1 VAAPGNH
8 AITGENKHHSV
19 VLEETCLIDSN
30 KQERKAFMKR
40 RDFMKVAVGASAMAL
55 CPFTG
60 KAGAS
65 QIPVKAR
72 QLTPGSQ
79 VKVFL
84 AGVSRGAPEQGI
96 KLAVRNAAEVATD
109 FSWLSKGDAVFI
121 KPVNNSGNP
130 YPATTSPAAIATMIG
145 ILKEK
150 GARRVI
156 VGDMSGVQ
164 YLRFS
169 PTSLSG
175 SSRALMAS
183 SGLAKA
189 VQASGAEM
197 HCFEESGWNAFYE
210 DFPAAGSNW
219 KRGLMMPNILK
230 EVQHIVLM
238 PRCSRH
244 ILAGSSLGLKA
255 AVGYWR
261 HDTRLEYHGDA
272 ATLQE
277 KTAEGNTVG
286 TLIAKQR
293 LVISAADKLLTTN
306 GPDKGYVF
314 EPDNGL
320 IIASVSVVAH
330 DMVSLAWL
338 LENRRIIPASERDGF
353 IDTSKV
359 VPKVA
364 NHMVTSWLGGWG
376 PALAS
381 ETMTK
386 NSINTIW
393 DDRVLTRS
401 YDLFGGV
408 PAILLESANSALPDA
423 LKNRLGRMTA
433 F

>member
-1 VAAPGNH
+1 
-8 AITGENKHHSV
+8 
-19 VLEETCLIDSN
+19 
-30 KQERKAFMKR
+30 MKR
-40 RDFMKVAVGASAMAL
+40 RDFLKVAVGASAMVL
-55 CPFTG
+55 YPITDG
-60 KAGAS
+60 AGAS
-65 QIPVKAR
+65 ETPIKAK

-79 VKVFL
+79 AKVFL
-84 AGVSRGAPEQGI
+84 AGVSKGAPEQGI
-96 KLAVRNAAEVATD
+96 KIAVRNAAEAATD

-130 YPATTSPAAIATMIG
+130 YPATTSPTAVAAMIG

-164 YLRFS
+164 SLRFS

-175 SSRALMAS
+175 SSRALMAA

-189 VQASGAEM
+189 VEASGTEM

-210 DFPAAGSNW
+210 DFPAAGSHW
-219 KRGLMMPNILK
+219 KHGIMMPNILK

-261 HDTRLEYHGDA
+261 HDTRLEYHRDA

-277 KTAEGNTVG
+277 KTAEGNTVT
-286 TLIAKQR
+286 TLMAKQR
-293 LVISAADKLLTTN
+293 LVISAADKLLTTY

-314 EPDNGL
+314 EPDHGL
-320 IIASVSVVAH
+320 IIASDSVVAH

-338 LENRRIIPASERDGF
+338 LENRSIIPASERDGF
-353 IDTSKV
+353 MDTSKL
-359 VPKVA
+359 VPKLA
-364 NHMVTSWLGGWG
+364 NHMVTGWLGGWG

-386 NSINTIW
+386 NRINTIW

-408 PAILLESANSALPDA
+408 PAILLESANNALPEA
-423 LKNRLGRMTA
+423 LKNHLGRITA
-433 F
+433 FPV

>member
-1 VAAPGNH
+1 MMRRH
-8 AITGENKHHSV
+8 
-19 VLEETCLIDSN
+19 
-30 KQERKAFMKR
+30 FMKI
-40 RDFMKVAVGASAMAL
+40 AVGASAMAL

-60 KAGAS
+60 RAGAS
-65 QIPVKAR
+65 QSSVKAE

-79 VKVFL
+79 AKVFL
-84 AGVSRGAPEQGI
+84 AGINKGASEERI
-96 KLAVRNAAEVATD
+96 KLAVRNAAEAATD

-130 YPATTSPAAIATMIG
+130 YPATTSPTAIAAMVE

-150 GARRVI
+150 GAGRVI

-164 YLRFS
+164 YVRFS

-175 SSRALMAS
+175 SSRSLMVS
-183 SGLAKA
+183 SGVAKA

-210 DFPAAGSNW
+210 DLPAAGSNW
-219 KRGLMMPNILK
+219 KHGLMMPNILK
-230 EVQHIVLM
+230 EVQHIILM

-244 ILAGSSLGLKA
+244 ILAGSSLGMKA

-261 HDTRLEYHGDA
+261 HDTRLEYHRDA

-277 KTAEGNTVG
+277 KTAEGNTVK
-286 TLIAKQR
+286 TLSTKQR
-293 LVISAADKLLTTN
+293 LVISAADKLLTTV

-320 IIASVSVVAH
+320 IIACGSVVAH

-353 IDTSKV
+353 IDKSKV
-359 VPKVA
+359 VPRVA

-376 PALAS
+376 PALTS
-381 ETMTK
+381 ETLTK
-386 NSINTIW
+386 DSLNTIW
-393 DDRVLTRS
+393 DDRVLTHS
-401 YDLFGGV
+401 YEIFGGV
-408 PAILLESANSALPDA
+408 PAILLESANNAVPDA
-423 LKNRLGRMTA
+423 VKNRLGSMTA
-433 F
+433 LPA

>member
-1 VAAPGNH
+1 
-8 AITGENKHHSV
+8 
-19 VLEETCLIDSN
+19 
-30 KQERKAFMKR
+30 MKR
-40 RDFMKVAVGASAMAL
+40 RDFMKAAAGAFAMAL

-60 KAGAS
+60 RAGAS
-65 QIPVKAR
+65 RIPVKAGP
-72 QLTPGSQ
+72 LKPGSQ
-79 VKVFL
+79 TKVFL
-84 AGVSRGAPEQGI
+84 AGVGKGAPEREI
-96 KLAVRNAAEVATD
+96 KLAVRNAVEAATD

-130 YPATTSPAAIATMIG
+130 YPATTSPPAIAAMVE

-156 VGDMSGVQ
+156 VGDMSGVRD
-164 YLRFS
+164 LRFS
-169 PTSLSG
+169 PTSVSG
-175 SSRALMAS
+175 SSRALMAA
-183 SGLAKA
+183 SGMAKA
-189 VQASGAEM
+189 VHSSGAEM

-261 HDTRLEYHGDA
+261 HDTRLEYHRDA

-277 KTAEGNTVG
+277 KTAEGNTVA
-286 TLIAKQR
+286 TLSTKQR
-293 LVISAADKLLTTN
+293 LVISAADKLLATY

-338 LENRRIIPASERDGF
+338 LENRSIIPASERDGF

-359 VPKVA
+359 VPRLA
-364 NHMVTSWLGGWG
+364 NHFVTGWLGGWG
-376 PALAS
+376 AALAS

-386 NSINTIW
+386 NSINTLW

-408 PAILLESANSALPDA
+408 PAILLESANNALPEA
-423 LKNRLGRMTA
+423 LKNRLGGMTA
-433 F
+433 L

>member
-1 VAAPGNH
+1 
-8 AITGENKHHSV
+8 
-19 VLEETCLIDSN
+19 
-30 KQERKAFMKR
+30 MR
-40 RDFMKVAVGASAMAL
+40 RDFMKVVVGISAMAL
-55 CPFTG
+55 CPLARR
-60 KAGAS
+60 AGAA

-72 QLTPGSQ
+72 QLKPGSQ
-79 VKVFL
+79 AKVFL
-84 AGVSRGAPEQGI
+84 TGVSKGASEQSI
-96 KLAVRNAAEVATD
+96 KLAVRNAAEAATD

-130 YPATTSPAAIATMIG
+130 YPATTSPTAIAAMVE

-150 GARRVI
+150 GAGRVI

-164 YLRFS
+164 YVRFS

-175 SSRALMAS
+175 SSRVLMAS

-189 VQASGAEM
+189 VQASGAEV
-197 HCFEESGWNAFYE
+197 HCFEEGGWNAFYE
-210 DFPAAGSNW
+210 DLPATGSNW
-219 KRGLMMPNILK
+219 KHSLMMPNILK
-230 EVQHIVLM
+230 EVQHVVLM

-261 HDTRLEYHGDA
+261 HDTRLEYHRDA

-277 KTAEGNTVG
+277 KTAEGNTVK
-286 TLIAKQR
+286 TLSTKQR
-293 LVISAADKLLTTN
+293 LVISAADKLLTTF

-338 LENRRIIPASERDGF
+338 LENRRIIPASERDSF
-353 IDTSKV
+353 IDKSKV
-359 VPKVA
+359 VPRVA

-376 PALAS
+376 PALTS
-381 ETMTK
+381 ETLTK
-386 NSINTIW
+386 DSLNTIW
-393 DDRVLTRS
+393 DDRVLSHS
-401 YDLFGGV
+401 YEIFGGV
-408 PAILLESANSALPDA
+408 PAIMLESANNAVPDA
-423 LKNRLGRMTA
+423 LKNCLGSMTA
-433 F
+433 LPA

>member
-1 VAAPGNH
+1 MKA
-8 AITGENKHHSV
+8 
-19 VLEETCLIDSN
+19 VL
-30 KQERKAFMKR
+30 
-40 RDFMKVAVGASAMAL
+40 GASAMAL
-55 CPFTG
+55 CPL
-60 KAGAS
+60 AGRAGES
-65 QIPVKAR
+65 RIPVKAG
-72 QLTPGSQ
+72 QLKPGSQ
-79 VKVFL
+79 AKVFL
-84 AGVSRGAPEQGI
+84 AGVGKGAPEQVI
-96 KLAVRNAAEVATD
+96 KRAVRNAAEAATD
-109 FSWLSKGDAVFI
+109 FSWLSKKDAVLI

-130 YPATTSPAAIATMIG
+130 YPATTSPTAIAAMVE

-150 GARRVI
+150 GAGRVI

-183 SGLAKA
+183 SGVAKA

-197 HCFEESGWNAFYE
+197 HCFEEGGWNAFYE

-261 HDTRLEYHGDA
+261 HDTRLEYHRDA

-277 KTAEGNTVG
+277 KTAEGNTVA
-286 TLIAKQR
+286 TLSTKQR
-293 LVISAADKLLTTN
+293 LVISAADKLLTTF

-314 EPDNGL
+314 EPERGL
-320 IIASVSVVAH
+320 IIASGSVVAH

-338 LENRRIIPASERDGF
+338 LENRSIIPASERDGF
-353 IDTSKV
+353 VDTSTV
-359 VPKVA
+359 VPRIA
-364 NHMVTSWLGGWG
+364 NHMVTHWLGGWK

-386 NSINTIW
+386 NSIDTIW
-393 DDRVLTRS
+393 NDRVLTHS
-401 YDLFGGV
+401 YDIFGGV
-408 PAILLESANSALPDA
+408 PSVLLEAANSALPEA
-423 LKNRLGRMTA
+423 LKNRLAGMTA
-433 F
+433 FPA

>member
-1 VAAPGNH
+1 MKA
-8 AITGENKHHSV
+8 
-19 VLEETCLIDSN
+19 VL
-30 KQERKAFMKR
+30 
-40 RDFMKVAVGASAMAL
+40 GASATAL
-55 CPFTG
+55 CPLIGRTG
-60 KAGAS
+60 ES
-65 QIPVKAR
+65 PIPVGGKR
-72 QLTPGSQ
+72 LTPGAQ
-79 VKVFL
+79 AKVFL
-84 AGVSRGAPEQGI
+84 AGVSKGAPEQAM
-96 KLAVRNAAEVATD
+96 KLAVRHAVEAATD

-130 YPATTSPAAIATMIG
+130 YPSTTSPAAIAAMVE
-145 ILKEK
+145 ILKER
-150 GARRVI
+150 GAGRVI

-169 PTSLSG
+169 PVSLSG

-183 SGLAKA
+183 SGVAKA
-189 VQASGAEM
+189 VLASGAEM
-197 HCFEESGWNAFYE
+197 HCFEESGWSAFYE

-238 PRCSRH
+238 PRCARH

-261 HDTRLEYHGDA
+261 HDTRLEYHRDA

-277 KTAEGNTVG
+277 KTAEGNTVT
-286 TLIAKQR
+286 TLMTKQR
-293 LVISAADKLLTTN
+293 LVISAADKLLATY

-320 IIASVSVVAH
+320 IIASRSVVAH

-338 LENRRIIPASERDGF
+338 LENRGVIPASERDGF

-359 VPKVA
+359 VPRIA
-364 NHMVTSWLGGWG
+364 NHVVTGWLGGWG
-376 PALAS
+376 AALAS

-386 NSINTIW
+386 NSISTIW

-401 YDLFGGV
+401 HDLFGGV
-408 PAILLESANSALPDA
+408 PAVLLEPVNNALPDA
-423 LKNRLGRMTA
+423 LKNRLGRMMA

>member
-1 VAAPGNH
+1 
-8 AITGENKHHSV
+8 
-19 VLEETCLIDSN
+19 
-30 KQERKAFMKR
+30 MKL
-40 RDFMKVAVGASAMAL
+40 AVGASAMAL
-55 CPFTG
+55 CPLTG
-60 KAGAS
+60 RAGAS
-65 QIPVKAR
+65 QVPVETR

-79 VKVFL
+79 ARVFL
-84 AGVSRGAPEQGI
+84 AGVSKGATEQSI
-96 KLAVRNAAEVATD
+96 RLVVRNAAEAATD

-121 KPVNNSGNP
+121 KPVINSGNP
-130 YPATTSPAAIATMIG
+130 YPATTSPTAIAAMVE

-169 PTSLSG
+169 PTSRSG

-183 SGLAKA
+183 SGVARA
-189 VQASGAEM
+189 IQASGAEM
-197 HCFEESGWNAFYE
+197 HCFEEGGWNAFYE
-210 DFPAAGSNW
+210 DMPAAGSNW

-261 HDTRLEYHGDA
+261 HDTRLEYHRDA

-277 KTAEGNTVG
+277 KTAEGNTVR
-286 TLIAKQR
+286 TLSTKQR
-293 LVISAADKLLTTN
+293 LVISAADKLLATF
-306 GPDKGYVF
+306 GPDKGRVF

-320 IIASVSVVAH
+320 IIASGSVVAH

-353 IDTSKV
+353 IDKSKI
-359 VPKVA
+359 VPRVA
-364 NHMVTSWLGGWG
+364 NHMVTSWLGGWV

-381 ETMTK
+381 ETLTK
-386 NSINTIW
+386 DRLNTIW
-393 DDRVLTRS
+393 DDRVLTHS
-401 YDLFGGV
+401 YQIFGGV
-408 PAILLESANSALPDA
+408 PAILLESANSAVPEA
-423 LKNRLGRMTA
+423 LKNRICSMTTLPA
-433 F
+433 

>member
-1 VAAPGNH
+1 
-8 AITGENKHHSV
+8 
-19 VLEETCLIDSN
+19 
-30 KQERKAFMKR
+30 
-40 RDFMKVAVGASAMAL
+40 MAL

-60 KAGAS
+60 RAGAS
-65 QIPVKAR
+65 QIPVKTR
-72 QLTPGSQ
+72 QLIPGSQ
-79 VKVFL
+79 TKVFL
-84 AGVSRGAPEQGI
+84 AGVSKGAPEQAI
-96 KLAVRNAAEVATD
+96 KLAVRHAAEAATD

-121 KPVNNSGNP
+121 KPVNNSGTP
-130 YPATTSPAAIATMIG
+130 YPATTSPTAIAAMVE

-175 SSRALMAS
+175 SSRALMTS
-183 SGLAKA
+183 SGVSKA
-189 VQASGAEM
+189 VQSSGAEM
-197 HCFEESGWNAFYE
+197 HCFEEGGWNAFYE
-210 DFPAAGSNW
+210 DLPATGSNW

-255 AVGYWR
+255 VVGYWR
-261 HDTRLEYHGDA
+261 HDTRLEYHRDA

-277 KTAEGNTVG
+277 KTAEGNTVT
-286 TLIAKQR
+286 TLRTKQR
-293 LVISAADKLLTTN
+293 LVISAADKLLTTY

-314 EPDNGL
+314 EPDSGL
-320 IIASVSVVAH
+320 IIASDSVVAH

-338 LENRRIIPASERDGF
+338 LENRTIIPVSERDGF
-353 IDTSKV
+353 IDTSKA
-359 VPKVA
+359 VPRLA
-364 NHMVTSWLGGWG
+364 NHMVTGWLGGWG
-376 PALAS
+376 SALAS

-386 NSINTIW
+386 NSLNTIW

-408 PAILLESANSALPDA
+408 PAILLESANNALPEA

>member
-1 VAAPGNH
+1 M
-8 AITGENKHHSV
+8 TRENKHHSV
-19 VLEETCLIDSN
+19 LKETCLIDSN
-30 KQERKAFMKR
+30 KQKRKTHMKR
-40 RDFMKVAVGASAMAL
+40 RDFLKVAVGASAMVL
-55 CPFTG
+55 YPITDG
-60 KAGAS
+60 AGAS
-65 QIPVKAR
+65 ETPIKAK

-79 VKVFL
+79 AKVFL
-84 AGVSRGAPEQGI
+84 AGVSKGASEQGI
-96 KLAVRNAAEVATD
+96 KIAVRNAAEAATD

-130 YPATTSPAAIATMIG
+130 YPATTSPTAVAAMIG

-164 YLRFS
+164 SLRFS

-175 SSRALMAS
+175 SSRALMAA

-189 VQASGAEM
+189 VEASGTEM

-210 DFPAAGSNW
+210 DFPAAGSHW
-219 KRGLMMPNILK
+219 KHGIMMPNILK

-261 HDTRLEYHGDA
+261 HDTRLEYHRDA

-277 KTAEGNTVG
+277 KTAEGNTVT
-286 TLIAKQR
+286 TLMAKQR
-293 LVISAADKLLTTN
+293 LVISAADKLLTTY

-314 EPDNGL
+314 EPDHGL
-320 IIASVSVVAH
+320 IIASDSVVAH

-338 LENRRIIPASERDGF
+338 LENRSIIPASERDGF
-353 IDTSKV
+353 MDTSKL
-359 VPKVA
+359 VPKLA
-364 NHMVTSWLGGWG
+364 NHMVTGWLGGWG

-386 NSINTIW
+386 NRINTIW

-408 PAILLESANSALPDA
+408 PAILLESANNALPEA
-423 LKNRLGRMTA
+423 LKNHLGRITA
-433 F
+433 FLV